1 MIRFLSLL
9 MIAVVLIV
17 LQTTLLEIVLL
28 HQFSVELSLLLVLYA
43 GFRYEPGEGAVV
55 SFLCGFLTD
64 CVSGSPT
71 GLYVFLYVLVFSVT
85 KLISERMYADN
96 RLFFAFFAFVAVL
109 AEGVL
114 FVMLYRIIAEV
125 DFFHY
130 LFRHAVP
137 QAFVLALLSPLFFR
151 GFDLLEDR
159 LDGKT
164 AKQTG

>member
-1 MIRFLSLL
+1 VTRFLSLL
-9 MIAVVLIV
+9 VIAVVLVV

-28 HQFSVELSLLLVLYA
+28 HQFSVELALLLVLYA
-43 GFRYEPGEGAVV
+43 GFRYEPGEGAAV

-64 CVSGSPT
+64 CAMGSPT
-71 GLYVFLYVLVFSVT
+71 GFFVSLYVLVFSVT
-85 KLISERMYADN
+85 KLISERMYADS
-96 RLFFAFFAFVAVL
+96 RLFFAFFAFVAAL
-109 AEGVL
+109 AEGVV
-114 FVMLYRIIAEV
+114 FVMLYQIMAEV

-130 LFRHAVP
+130 LLRHTVP

-151 GFDLLEDR
+151 GFDFVGDR